1 MYTEPAQGLSY
12 IDCMRRLCKIGL
24 DIVQERSTPR
34 PASQRLQ
41 RLVEL
46 RDQIQQDWNHA
57 KHHLL
62 DITKCR
68 SMTEM
73 LEYWNLYLHRSF
85 ILSELCRP
93 SIQSRRR
100 FRDSSDILNKFREL
114 CIENL
119 ANTVDAFLGLHNIT
133 KFAMQSWAAVH
144 RALSSALLLGIL
156 GEPSRNTRVQSLLS
170 RLSALMSHVV
180 ITIDPSEMSAPL
192 ARSVEALSK
201 LAAPHRASVSGRSM
215 SGDSLGF
222 VPLMGPMQSSPD
234 TSVSDEDSSPFS
246 ILNSIFWGPGHSP
259 MPLS

>member
-1 MYTEPAQGLSY
+1 
-12 IDCMRRLCKIGL
+12 MRRLCKIGL
-24 DIVQERSTPR
+24 DIVQERSVPR

-46 RDQIQQDWNHA
+46 RDQIQRDWHQA
-57 KHHLL
+57 KPHLG
-62 DITKCR
+62 DITRCR
-68 SMTEM
+68 SMIEM

-93 SIQSRRR
+93 AILTKSRP
-100 FRDSSDILNKFREL
+100 RDHLELLTKFREM

-119 ANTVDAFLGLHNIT
+119 ANTVDAFLGLYNIT

-156 GEPSRNTRVQSLLS
+156 GESSKNTRVQTLLS
-170 RLSALMSHVV
+170 RLSTLMTEVV

-201 LAAPHRASVSGRSM
+201 LATPSRISETSRSM
-215 SGDSLGF
+215 SADSLGGF
-222 VPLMGPMQSSPD
+222 MPLLGLHGMGATEFSATGSLQSSPE
-234 TSVSDEDSSPFS
+234 SGMLDEDGSPFS
-246 ILNSIFWGPGHSP
+246 ILNSIFWGSTPS
-259 MPLS
+259 MPTS